1 MWSLRCSLWVFLLS
15 IAVQSSLGV
24 SSSNKCHS
32 ALGLENKTIVRDWQ
46 LTARSYYQSLFIGN
60 GKTLDMEPKCAR
72 LNNNCAWCAPRG
84 NAQYLQVDL
93 VQDRII
99 SGIAT
104 QGFEGSS
111 LDYYVKKYEVRYS
124 RDGQTWRIGQVMRG
138 NHDGKSVVTRTFT
151 PAIFARYIR
160 IYPLNYNYRIC
171 MRMELYGCSNSST
184 VLSTTHSPSPST
196 SKDFKPTTRGTTS
209 NTKNAITDLPRTTV
223 IALSVP
229 ISSDIALHQ
238 IGQLNYAA
246 ELCHHRNFDWLQ
258 ATVFTCAPVH
268 STTFPITTPKVSE
281 TTASAR
287 HIANATAAV
296 INVAAQVDLDDSNT
310 RLYSTR
316 NIVLVIVGVGVVV
329 CFMLLLLF
337 YLRRRKQCR
346 YSSTEVKEQ
355 LL

>member
-1 MWSLRCSLWVFLLS
+1 MTRCIQRDGKIKVTTSGKMWSFRCPLWVFLLS
-15 IAVQSSLGV
+15 LSVQSSLGV
-24 SSSNKCHS
+24 SSSNECHS

-46 LTARSYYQSLFIGN
+46 LTAQSYYQSLFIGN

-84 NAQYLQVDL
+84 KAQYLQVDL

-111 LDYYVKKYEVRYS
+111 LDYYVKKYKVLYS
-124 RDGQTWRIGQVMRG
+124 RDGQTWRIGQVMHG
-138 NHDGKSVVTRTFT
+138 NHDGQSVVTHTFT
-151 PAIFARYIR
+151 SAIFARYIR

-184 VLSTTHSPSPST
+184 VLSTTHSPTTVTSPST

-209 NTKNAITDLPRTTV
+209 NTENAITHLPRTT
-223 IALSVP
+223 
-229 ISSDIALHQ
+229 
-238 IGQLNYAA
+238 G
-246 ELCHHRNFDWLQ
+246 
-258 ATVFTCAPVH
+258 APVH
-268 STTFPITTPKVSE
+268 STTFPITTPKVTE
-281 TTASAR
+281 TTASAK
-287 HIANATAAV
+287 HIANATAV

-310 RLYSTR
+310 RLYSTK
-316 NIVLVIVGVGVVV
+316 NVVPVIVVVGVVV
-329 CFMLLLLF
+329 CSLFLLLF
-337 YLRRRKQCR
+337 YRRRRKQ
-346 YSSTEVKEQ
+346 YSSTEIKEQ

>member
-111 LDYYVKKYEVRYS
+111 LDYYVKKYKVLYS

-184 VLSTTHSPSPST
+184 VLSTTHSPTSPTVTSPST
-196 SKDFKPTTRGTTS
+196 SKDLKPTTRGTTS
-209 NTKNAITDLPRTTV
+209 NTKNAITDLPRTT
-223 IALSVP
+223 
-229 ISSDIALHQ
+229 
-238 IGQLNYAA
+238 G
-246 ELCHHRNFDWLQ
+246 
-258 ATVFTCAPVH
+258 APVH

-337 YLRRRKQCR
+337 YLRRRKQ